1 MKKYVAD
8 FETCTWL
15 PDETFV
21 WAWAVSEI
29 GNPENL
35 KFGNSIESF
44 IEFLENSNNSSIYFH
59 NLKFDS
65 EFIIYYLL
73 KNGYKHIT
81 DKKDCET
88 KTFTTLISDMGM
100 FYSLEIYFYRKNKNV
115 KKVKIFDSLKII
127 PFSVSEIAK
136 AFNLEESKLSIDYN
150 EVREKGHILTN
161 EEKEYIKN
169 DVVIVAKALDV
180 LFKEGLEKMTQ
191 GSNALSDFKEMYDKS
206 KYKHLFPHLDYDIDK
221 DLRKAYKGGFTY
233 LNPIYEEINVG
244 EGVVLDVNSLYPYVM
259 NDRLMPFGEPIFFDG
274 KYTEDIIYPLYI
286 QMITCRFKIK
296 EGKIPTIQI
305 KNSMF
310 KFRPNEYLE
319 SSGENI
325 VCLTLTNID
334 LKLFFEQYDVFEL
347 KFECGWKF
355 KGKHH
360 IFDEYISKWYERK
373 KKASIEKNKGQRTL
387 AKLMLNSLYGKFATS
402 LDATSKIPYLEDDI
416 VHYKLGEK
424 EEKEG
429 LYIPIGAFITSYA
442 RELTIRT
449 SQAIKDYSLSKY
461 GKDMYIYSDTDSIHT
476 LLPIEELKLFCDID
490 PERLRSLE
498 A

>member
-1 MKKYVAD
+1 MY
-8 FETCTWL
+8 
-15 PDETFV
+15 
-21 WAWAVSEI
+21 
-29 GNPENL
+29 
-35 KFGNSIESF
+35 
-44 IEFLENSNNSSIYFH
+44 
-59 NLKFDS
+59 
-65 EFIIYYLL
+65 
-73 KNGYKHIT
+73 
-81 DKKDCET
+81 
-88 KTFTTLISDMGM
+88 
-100 FYSLEIYFYRKNKNV
+100 
-115 KKVKIFDSLKII
+115 
-127 PFSVSEIAK
+127 
-136 AFNLEESKLSIDYN
+136 
-150 EVREKGHILTN
+150 
-161 EEKEYIKN
+161 
-169 DVVIVAKALDV
+169 
-180 LFKEGLEKMTQ
+180 
-191 GSNALSDFKEMYDKS
+191 GS
-206 KYKHLFPHLDYDIDK
+206 
-221 DLRKAYKGGFTY
+221 
-233 LNPIYEEINVG
+233 
-244 EGVVLDVNSLYPYVM
+244 GVVLDVNSLYPYIM
-259 NDRLMPFGEPIFFDG
+259 NDRLMPFGEPLFFDG

-286 QMITCRFKIK
+286 QMITCRFKLK

-347 KFECGWKF
+347 NFECGWKF

-402 LDATSKIPYLEDDI
+402 LDATSKIPYLEDDV

-476 LLPIEELKLFCDID
+476 LLPIEELNLFCDID
-490 PERLRSLE
+490 PERLR
-498 A
+498 